1 MNQNLDPNLIMILV
15 LVLFI
20 VMMWMSSRR
29 MKKQQQQQREELRQ
43 SLVPGTLVVLAGG
56 IIATIVSVDEKYEE
70 VVVDSEGSRMRVKMQ
85 SVRGK
90 YIRPA
95 FIDDD
100 DEQQSDNESPAG
112 LPVDN
117 DADTAQASG
126 EDTSPTAQPAAVNAE
141 HTQTATAEPET
152 K

>member
-29 MKKQQQQQREELRQ
+29 MKKQQKQQQEELRE

-56 IIATIVSVDEKYEE
+56 IIGTIVSVDKKYEE
-70 VVVDSEGSRMRVKMQ
+70 VVVDSEGSRIRVKLQ

-90 YIRPA
+90 YVRPA

-100 DEQQSDNESPAG
+100 DVQQATDE
-112 LPVDN
+112 
-117 DADTAQASG
+117 
-126 EDTSPTAQPAAVNAE
+126 QPADPESDGDAE
-141 HTQTATAEPET
+141 TVDAQGQEEPKTVESSLAIAEDGESGDDKT

>member
-20 VMMWMSSRR
+20 VMMWMR
-29 MKKQQQQQREELRQ
+29 MKKQQQQQQEELRQ
-43 SLVPGTLVVLAGG
+43 SLVPGTLVKLAGG

-117 DADTAQASG
+117 DADAAQASD

>member
-1 MNQNLDPNLIMILV
+1 
-15 LVLFI
+15 
-20 VMMWMSSRR
+20 
-29 MKKQQQQQREELRQ
+29 
-43 SLVPGTLVVLAGG
+43 
-56 IIATIVSVDEKYEE
+56 
-70 VVVDSEGSRMRVKMQ
+70 MRVKMQ

-117 DADTAQASG
+117 DADAAQASS
-126 EDTSPTAQPAAVNAE
+126 EDTSSTAQPAAVNAE

>member
-20 VMMWMSSRR
+20 VMMWMR
-29 MKKQQQQQREELRQ
+29 MKKQQQQQQEELRQ
-43 SLVPGTLVVLAGG
+43 SLVPGTLVKLAGG

-100 DEQQSDNESPAG
+100 DEQQSGNESPAG
-112 LPVDN
+112 LTVDN
-117 DADTAQASG
+117 DADAAQASD

>member
-29 MKKQQQQQREELRQ
+29 MKKQQQQRQEELRQ
-43 SLVPGTLVVLAGG
+43 SLVPGTLVELAGG

-112 LPVDN
+112 LTVDN
-117 DADTAQASG
+117 DADAAQASD